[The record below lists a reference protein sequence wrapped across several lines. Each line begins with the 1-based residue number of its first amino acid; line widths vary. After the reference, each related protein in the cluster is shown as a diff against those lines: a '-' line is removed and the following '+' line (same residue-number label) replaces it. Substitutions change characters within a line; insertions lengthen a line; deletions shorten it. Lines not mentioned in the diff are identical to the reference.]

1 MITRGHLE
9 PAELDAML
17 LGTDSGDAVTVER
30 FHLQTCRTCRQ
41 ALLDRALMAGLLRRV
56 PMRPPPDRFQASGMM
71 IDAEMDTA
79 APAVE
84 EPRAARA
91 AMPRF
96 SRKRFAP
103 AHPDDA
109 TLQALLASA
118 SDERVRQPDGFLQDV
133 RHVSR
138 CDQCLARVLRLAEPQ
153 SPSAGRVQSILR
165 ALAKGPGKGWPL
177 FPESPSCSCASA
189 RSSQVADVIQ
199 SSTFSPGTRSNSRAL
214 CVTSVMPRERACAA
228 MNRSW
233 LPIGVPARSSVARMS
248 A

>member
-9 PAELDAML
+9 ADELDAML
-17 LGTDSGDAVTVER
+17 LGTDSGGSVTVES

-41 ALLDRALMAGLLRRV
+41 ALLDLALMAGLLRRV
-56 PMRPPPDRFQASGMM
+56 PMRPPIDLFQVSDLLSGG
-71 IDAEMDTA
+71 EMDAA

-84 EPRAARA
+84 VRRAVRA

-109 TLQALLASA
+109 TLLALLATA
-118 SDERVRQPDGFLQDV
+118 SDERVRQPDGFLRDV

-165 ALAKGPGKGWPL
+165 ALAKGPGKG
-177 FPESPSCSCASA
+177 
-189 RSSQVADVIQ
+189 
-199 SSTFSPGTRSNSRAL
+199 
-214 CVTSVMPRERACAA
+214 
-228 MNRSW
+228 
-233 LPIGVPARSSVARMS
+233 
-248 A
+248 